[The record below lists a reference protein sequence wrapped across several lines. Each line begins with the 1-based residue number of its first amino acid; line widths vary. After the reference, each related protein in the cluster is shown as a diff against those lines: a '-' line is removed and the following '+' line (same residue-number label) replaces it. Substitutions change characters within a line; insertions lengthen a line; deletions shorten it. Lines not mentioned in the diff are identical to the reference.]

1 MAFDIQIAHSVKEI
15 GREAWEYLG
24 GGHSFSSYRWYRF
37 GEKVLTS
44 DTPVYI
50 VLSQGGE
57 PVARATFWLKR
68 REPLP
73 IPSYIIRH
81 LMQAVLQRRPL
92 MMCQTSLAS
101 ASGLTLPDPPLRDAA
116 LTTIAQ
122 VARESARKNRASFLL
137 FSYLEQDETRWAGW
151 PAALNA
157 VTVPDPGTRLVITW
171 PDFEGYLQH
180 LSKSARKD
188 YRRHRNRAADLGIVI
203 KTHKTV
209 TNLDEAMVLIRNVER
224 HHGTPPNPWART
236 VLENVN
242 MADFTW
248 LTAEM
253 DDRLVGC
260 GLLLGD
266 GDTRFLAFL
275 GLDYTVQY
283 AYFQLVYAAIRCA
296 IEEGIHV
303 LRGGGG
309 AYELKRRLG
318 FQMESNNY
326 GVFAG
331 TGLWFQRVGSWVV
344 NLAANREETNN
355 GA

>member
-1 MAFDIQIAHSVKEI
+1 MSFDIQVARSVEEI
-15 GREAWEYLG
+15 GREAWEHLG
-24 GGHSFSSYRWYRF
+24 GELAFASYRWYRF
-37 GEKVLTS
+37 GEKVLTF

-73 IPSYIIRH
+73 ISSYIVRS
-81 LMQAVLQRRPL
+81 LMQAVLQRWPL
-92 MMCQTSLAS
+92 MMCQTSLTS
-101 ASGLTLPDPPLRDAA
+101 ASGLVLPDSPLRDAA

-122 VARESARKNRASFLL
+122 VAQESAKQNRASFLF
-137 FSYLEQDETRWAGW
+137 FSYLEHDETKWAGW
-151 PAALNA
+151 PAALRA
-157 VTVPDPGTRLVITW
+157 VMVPDPGTRLLITW

-188 YRRHRNRAADLGIVI
+188 YRRHCNRAADLGIEV
-203 KTHKTV
+203 KTHKAV

-242 MADFTW
+242 MVDFTW

-266 GDTRFLAFL
+266 RDTRFLALL
-275 GLDYTVQY
+275 GLDYSVQY

-296 IEEGIHV
+296 IEQGVHV

-318 FQMESNNY
+318 FQMESNNH

-331 TGLWFQRVGSWVV
+331 TGSWFDRVGSWVA
-344 NLAANREETNN
+344 NIAASREETNN